1 MKIDK
6 RLIEIKEYK
15 GDGYKPLIDF
25 ETWRV
30 AVLKYCDELLP
41 ENITKFQRHD
51 ESDETF
57 VLLQG
62 NCTLFIADGKEEV
75 GTIYQESMEVLK
87 LYNIKKS
94 TWHSHTLSK
103 DAVVLIVEN
112 ANTCLLNSPEIFL
125 NEDEKKMITHI
136 IY

>member
-1 MKIDK
+1 MLEIEKF
-6 RLIEIKEYK
+6 IEIKQYHGE
-15 GDGYKPLIDF
+15 GYMPLIDF

-41 ENITKFQRHD
+41 DKITKLQRHD
-51 ESDETF
+51 ESDEVF

-75 GTIYQESMEVLK
+75 GTIYKEPMELLK

-103 DAVVLIVEN
+103 DAVVLIIEN
-112 ANTCLLNSPEIFL
+112 INTCLLNSPEIIL
-125 NEDEKKMITHI
+125 NEDEKKMITHK
-136 IY
+136 Y

>member
-1 MKIDK
+1 LEIDT
-6 RLIEIKEYK
+6 RLIEIKEYQ

-41 ENITKFQRHD
+41 ENITKLQRHD
-51 ESDETF
+51 ESDEAF

-75 GTIYQESMEVLK
+75 GTIYQEPMKLLK

-112 ANTCLLNSPEIFL
+112 ENTCLLNSPEIIL
-125 NEDEKKMITHI
+125 NEDDKRMITHN
-136 IY
+136 Y

>member
-6 RLIEIKEYK
+6 RLIEIKEYQ
-15 GDGYKPLIDF
+15 GNGYKPLIDF

-41 ENITKFQRHD
+41 ENITVLQRHD
-51 ESDETF
+51 ESDEIF

-75 GTIYQESMEVLK
+75 GTIYHEPMELLK

-103 DAVVLIVEN
+103 AAVVLIVEN
-112 ANTCLLNSPEIFL
+112 ANTCLLNSPEIVL
-125 NEDEKKMITHI
+125 NEDEKKMITHV